1 MSEDLL
7 VIPQEQFLRA
17 STDKLGLRGAGS
29 ERAGYERNGRNNRGG
44 GVEGECWGWNSWG
57 PPTSRFDLSDYGVPC
72 SKGNAKQW

>member
-17 STDKLGLRGAGS
+17 STDKLGLRSAGS

-44 GVEGECWGWNSWG
+44 GVEGECWG
-57 PPTSRFDLSDYGVPC
+57 
-72 SKGNAKQW
+72 